1 MDVATTPPFLYTSRH
16 TTGRHRLEE
25 LRRMREE
32 AGLSQAQLAR
42 ESGVDRATINKI
54 EQGKRSP
61 SIATLESLS
70 RTLAVEMADFFPKA
84 QAPLPDLEEERREP
98 EPPEPPEAE
107 QIHDLRSW
115 TTFFPGL
122 EGGPDLKAAFW
133 IECLNTQADLCERI
147 IARGG
152 YDLETMWDLEGA
164 TIELWGAYSKTV
176 RKLVHQWRTPGQ
188 ADALQ
193 RAEDRMKAA
202 RTAARR
208 AYQERRDAEEDRQK
222 VVDLDARRRL
232 REARYTDQGYANA
245 GT

>member
-1 MDVATTPPFLYTSRH
+1 LEGQELAERHIDLRERAGLTQEQEAKRAGVSPTTISGIESGKIARPHLRTLLKIARALGADV
-16 TTGRHRLEE
+16 GE
-25 LRRMREE
+25 LREPGK
-32 AGLSQAQLAR
+32 AGAPS
-42 ESGVDRATINKI
+42 
-54 EQGKRSP
+54 SP
-61 SIATLESLS
+61 DQPSFNGL
-70 RTLAVEMADFFPKA
+70 
-84 QAPLPDLEEERREP
+84 LEEERREP
-98 EPPEPPEAE
+98 KPPEPPEAE
-107 QIHDLRSW
+107 QIDDLRTW
-115 TTFFPGL
+115 TVFFPGR
-122 EGGPDLKAAFW
+122 EEGPDLKAAFW

-147 IARGG
+147 IACGG

-164 TIELWGAYSKTV
+164 TIELWGAYSKTL
-176 RKLVHQWRTPGQ
+176 RELVHQWCTPGQ